1 MSVTS
6 PKALP
11 QAHGDFYAMG
21 ATLSEEDQDLL
32 RMVRD
37 FLEAEVSLIITEYW
51 IREEFP
57 LLKHN
62 KVGN

>member
-37 FLEAEVSLIITEYW
+37 FLEADVSPII
-51 IREEFP
+51 IKPFDF
-57 LLKHN
+57 
-62 KVGN
+62 